1 MKKNNSNSL
10 FIIKFDVLNTHLT
23 NTIHRMNDSI
33 KNQSYTADKFRMLST
48 FGSLSIYSATDMVV
62 IGESLGESLGDSIQR
77 GSLFV

>member
-1 MKKNNSNSL
+1 MKNNNSNSL
-10 FIIKFDVLNTHLT
+10 FIIKSDVLNTHLT

-33 KNQSYTADKFRMLST
+33 KNQSYTADKFCMLST
-48 FGSLSIYSATDMVV
+48 FGSLSINSTTDMV